1 MKNSK
6 ERKFSHVIVAMS
18 TIQLWQ
24 HHQGFIQDFFWS
36 SVPRVGIWAHCDME
50 WHKTIENHDQGFIQC
65 DIHCYL

>member
-24 HHQGFIQDFFWS
+24 HHQGFIQCVCVCVCLC
-36 SVPRVGIWAHCDME
+36 VPVCVFVKGKGE
-50 WHKTIENHDQGFIQC
+50 VPHKKLLITR
-65 DIHCYL
+65 